1 MIKDRDLRLVVRLL
15 AQRVNYLHDEIKLIK
30 EKHPDGCKRRLR
42 TNPRADPFLRGFSSK
57 ELNELLGDE

>member
-15 AQRVNYLHDEIKLIK
+15 AQRVNYLRDEIKLIK
-30 EKHPDGCKRRLR
+30 EKHPDECKSRLR
-42 TNPRADPFLRGFSSK
+42 TEPRADPFLHGFSSK

>member
-1 MIKDRDLRLVVRLL
+1 MIKDKDLRLVVRLL

-30 EKHPDGCKRRLR
+30 GKSQDGYKSRLR